1 MPRWLTDD
9 RMFVYMG
16 TEKTKAMQ
24 MPPHRECALIAQWFE
39 YENDD
44 EYEKYDALF
53 QNPYLAW
60 LMLGAC
66 ISNPAVGETPHQNIV
81 GYFSQFESITF
92 QNEQPG

>member
-1 MPRWLTDD
+1 MPRWVTDD
-9 RMFVYMG
+9 RMFLYMG

-24 MPPHRECALIAQWFE
+24 MPPRRECALITQWFE

-44 EYEKYDALF
+44 EYEKYDASF

-66 ISNPAVGETPHQNIV
+66 I
-81 GYFSQFESITF
+81 
-92 QNEQPG
+92 